1 MGSHVHPA
9 TIPWKIITNIWANIK
24 SRFLQKHLPLV
35 IIKYPINNSKKTPS
49 TMKNLLIFTV
59 TLLIPLCSCSQT
71 ENTDTDEPVIPPP
84 SNNYVLQGSMQGSA
98 ELVEAGYTQIHQY
111 MRKIGWDYSEHPNS
125 SSLDHKDG
133 VHGEVIYDLFIRQ
146 YIFKLSIHANEKAL
160 DGDRGKLIDRQRNEM
175 KTQTTPSW
183 YKLNGNWDE
192 WQQLKWKF
200 KIPKD
205 FRPSGSFTH
214 LHQLKA
220 QEGNNGSPV
229 ITITARSNG
238 NGSNRRIQII
248 HNGDTE
254 ETTKGTI
261 IDNLPLEDF
270 EDEWIQVETEMHY
283 THNGSFSIT
292 LSRLSDGKRLVQR
305 SFDDLDLWRKGA
317 ISIRNKF
324 GIYRSFGKTLTDEN
338 DRPTNGIKDEHILL
352 ADFKVYEKNTNPDP
366 QPHD

>member
-1 MGSHVHPA
+1 METG
-9 TIPWKIITNIWANIK
+9 
-24 SRFLQKHLPLV
+24 
-35 IIKYPINNSKKTPS
+35 
-49 TMKNLLIFTV
+49 
-59 TLLIPLCSCSQT
+59 
-71 ENTDTDEPVIPPP
+71 
-84 SNNYVLQGSMQGSA
+84 
-98 ELVEAGYTQIHQY
+98 
-111 MRKIGWDYSEHPNS
+111 
-125 SSLDHKDG
+125 
-133 VHGEVIYDLFIRQ
+133 
-146 YIFKLSIHANEKAL
+146 
-160 DGDRGKLIDRQRNEM
+160 GKLIDRQRNEM

-305 SFDDLDLWRKGA
+305 SFDDIDLWRKGA

>member
-1 MGSHVHPA
+1 M
-9 TIPWKIITNIWANIK
+9 
-24 SRFLQKHLPLV
+24 
-35 IIKYPINNSKKTPS
+35 KK
-49 TMKNLLIFTV
+49 LLISSVIF
-59 TLLIPLCSCSQT
+59 LISLCSCSQT
-71 ENTDTDEPVIPPP
+71 ESITPDEPVILPTDDK
-84 SNNYVLQGSMQGSA
+84 YILQGSMQGSA
-98 ELVEAGYTQIHQY
+98 ELTKADYTQIHQY
-111 MRKIGWDYSEHPNS
+111 MRNYGWDYSEHPNS
-125 SSLDHKDG
+125 SSADHHGG
-133 VHGEVIYDLFIRQ
+133 VHGEVIYDVFIRQ
-146 YIFKLSIHANEKAL
+146 YVFKLSIHANEKAL
-160 DGDRGKLIDRQRNEM
+160 DGDRGKFIDRQRNEM
-175 KTQTTPSW
+175 KTQTTPPW

-248 HNGDTE
+248 HNGDTG
-254 ETTKGTI
+254 ETTKGNI

-283 THNGSFSIT
+283 THHGSFHIT
-292 LSRLSDGKRLVQR
+292 LTRLSDGKTLVQR
-305 SFDDLDLWRKGA
+305 SFDDINLWRKGA

-338 DRPTNGIKDEHILL
+338 DRPANGIKDEHILL
-352 ADFKVYEKNTNPDP
+352 ADFKVYEKNTNPEP

>member
-1 MGSHVHPA
+1 M
-9 TIPWKIITNIWANIK
+9 
-24 SRFLQKHLPLV
+24 
-35 IIKYPINNSKKTPS
+35 SKTAGR
-49 TMKNLLIFTV
+49 TEIF
-59 TLLIPLCSCSQT
+59 
-71 ENTDTDEPVIPPP
+71 
-84 SNNYVLQGSMQGSA
+84 
-98 ELVEAGYTQIHQY
+98 
-111 MRKIGWDYSEHPNS
+111 R
-125 SSLDHKDG
+125 
-133 VHGEVIYDLFIRQ
+133 
-146 YIFKLSIHANEKAL
+146 
-160 DGDRGKLIDRQRNEM
+160 
-175 KTQTTPSW
+175 
-183 YKLNGNWDE
+183 
-192 WQQLKWKF
+192 
-200 KIPKD
+200 
-205 FRPSGSFTH
+205 
-214 LHQLKA
+214 
-220 QEGNNGSPV
+220 
-229 ITITARSNG
+229 
-238 NGSNRRIQII
+238 NRRIQII

-305 SFDDLDLWRKGA
+305 SFDDIDLWRKGA